1 MAFIHTWL
9 EKGKLPSDSLKYLCF
24 VNIIADIAI
33 KLHLIFAFFL
43 KNYSPEEMG
52 LLDPSTSDGRVI
64 FFLPW
69 QKLTIAGTTDS
80 PCKVTHNP
88 APSEKDIQFILGEVK
103 NYLSPD
109 LEGNFIVHE
118 FLLNSRFAVLKDFR

>member
-1 MAFIHTWL
+1 MYLQSETYL
-9 EKGKLPSDSLKYLCF
+9 LPILLLL
-24 VNIIADIAI
+24 
-33 KLHLIFAFFL
+33 LH
-43 KNYSPEEMG
+43 SPEEMG

-80 PCKVTHNP
+80 PCQVTHNP
-88 APSEKDIQFILGEVK
+88 SPTEKDIQFILGEVK

-109 LEGNFIVHE
+109 LEGKNLILRPE
-118 FLLNSRFAVLKDFR
+118 FPIFA